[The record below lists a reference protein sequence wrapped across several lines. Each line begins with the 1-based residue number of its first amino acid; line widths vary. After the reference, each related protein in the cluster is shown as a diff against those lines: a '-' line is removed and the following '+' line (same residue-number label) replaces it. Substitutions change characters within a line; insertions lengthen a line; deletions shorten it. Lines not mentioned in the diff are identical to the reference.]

1 MKIIASLLIVLT
13 LCNPVLA
20 WSECGHH
27 IIAVM
32 AFDQLPP
39 ERKAE
44 LLRILK
50 EHPRFAEDFK
60 VPEKVKNADHWL
72 IGRAGYWPDVVR
84 NGTGKPYHRS
94 TWHYQLGATDVIG
107 SVPNVPGSPG
117 PLPANVTLDTQELHI
132 AQALQLCKQVLHSST
147 ESDANKAIAIC
158 WLCHLVADAHQPC
171 HAGSLYVEH
180 VFDAKDGDR
189 GANSIPTKQNKNM
202 HALWDGL
209 LGRDFS
215 EGDANRRIA
224 EIQKLEF
231 SFLIMNPDHWLSESR
246 NAAKSA
252 VYTPEVLE
260 PISVAMRAKSKTIA
274 ELDLSEAY
282 LKNAGSV
289 AQVRAKL
296 AAARLAEQLK

>member
-1 MKIIASLLIVLT
+1 MKIIATLLIALI

-39 ERKAE
+39 ERQTE
-44 LLRILK
+44 LLRVLK

-60 VPEKVKNADHWL
+60 ISAKVKNESHWL

-84 NGTGKPYHRS
+84 SGSGKSFNRP
-94 TWHYQLGATDVIG
+94 TWHYQLGACDTIG
-107 SVPNVPGSPG
+107 NVANVPSYPG
-117 PLPANVTLDTQELHI
+117 PLPANATLETQELHI
-132 AQALQLCKQVLHSST
+132 VQALQLCKQVLRSST

-180 VFDAKDGDR
+180 VFDSDSGDR
-189 GANSIPTKQNKNM
+189 GANSIPTKQSKNM
-202 HALWDGL
+202 HSLWDGL

-215 EGDANRRIA
+215 EGGVNRRIV
-224 EIQKLEF
+224 EIQKVEF
-231 SFLIMNPDHWLSESR
+231 TFGITNPEQWLQESR
-246 NAAKSA
+246 NAAKA
-252 VYTPEVLE
+252 DVYAPEVLE
-260 PISVAMRAKSKTIA
+260 PITVAMRAKSKTIN
-274 ELDLSEAY
+274 EIDLSEAY

-296 AAARLAEQLK
+296 AAARLADVLK

>member
-1 MKIIASLLIVLT
+1 MKTITTLLCVMI

-32 AFDQLPP
+32 AFDQLPA

-60 VPEKVKNADHWL
+60 VPAKVKNSEHWL

-84 NGTGKPYHRS
+84 NGTGRPYHRS

-107 SVPNVPGSPG
+107 NVAAVPESPG
-117 PLPANVTLDTQELHI
+117 PLPANATLETQELHI
-132 AQALQLCKQVLHSST
+132 AQALQLCRQVLKSST

-189 GANSIPTKQNKNM
+189 GANSIPTKQSKNM

-215 EGDANRRIA
+215 EGGVNRRIA
-224 EIQKLEF
+224 EIEKVEYAF
-231 SFLIMNPDHWLSESR
+231 GITNPEQWLQESR
-246 NAAKSA
+246 DYAKTD

-260 PISVAMRAKSKTIA
+260 PITVAMRAKSKTIA

-282 LKNAGSV
+282 LKNAGAV

-296 AAARLAEQLK
+296 AAARLAEVLK